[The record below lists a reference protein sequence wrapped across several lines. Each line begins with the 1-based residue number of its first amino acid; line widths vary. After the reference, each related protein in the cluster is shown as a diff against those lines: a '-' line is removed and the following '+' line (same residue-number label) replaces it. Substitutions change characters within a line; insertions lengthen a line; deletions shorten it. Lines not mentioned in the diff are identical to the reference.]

1 MAGEKLPASLG
12 LEHENPLPAG
22 RYWVFRL
29 GEFQIAKFDEWLARH
44 RKQKVLQVLSSEL
57 DQEAEPV
64 TAFVVFE
71 VLFDGA
77 VRWEGPGLPDRSPDH
92 VTSSEDVINAPK
104 VLEPAEQLE
113 EAGKGVARAVARGA
127 ETIPLLLFAAGVIYL
142 LTRNSKGTEADE
154 LYD

>member
-1 MAGEKLPASLG
+1 VTAASLG
-12 LEHENPLPAG
+12 LERENPLPAG
-22 RYWVFRL
+22 RYWVFRI

-44 RKQKVLQVLSSEL
+44 RKLGVLRVVSSEL

-77 VRWEGPGLPDRSPDH
+77 ARWEGPGLPDRSPEH

-104 VLEPAEQLE
+104 TLEPAEQIE
-113 EAGKGVARAVARGA
+113 EAGKAAANAVRRGA
-127 ETIPLLLFAAGVIYL
+127 ETIPLLLFAAGVLYL
-142 LTRNSKGTEADE
+142 LSQRKNQSHAV
-154 LYD
+154 YD